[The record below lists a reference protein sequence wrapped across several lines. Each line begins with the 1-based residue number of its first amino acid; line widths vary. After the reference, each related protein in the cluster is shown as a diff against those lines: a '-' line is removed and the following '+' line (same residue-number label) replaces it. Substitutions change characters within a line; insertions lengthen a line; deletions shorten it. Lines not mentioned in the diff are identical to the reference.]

1 MARPHVTIAAR
12 AARSAGNVILRYMN
26 RIDGLNIV
34 EKQQLDFVSEVDKLA
49 EAEIIKEL
57 RRAYPDH
64 AILAEESGATGK
76 GPLTWVIDPLDGTHN
91 YLRGIPHFSVSIALL
106 EKGVPIHAVVFDPL
120 RDELYTAS
128 KGDGAYI
135 NDRRMRVS
143 KRENLGGAM
152 IATGFPYRQREHLG
166 PQLDMTRAILGQ
178 AEDIRRSGSAALDL
192 AYVAAGRYDGY
203 FEIGLKPWD
212 MAAGVLLV
220 HEAGGRY
227 CDFAGRDGIP
237 ASGNIIAGNLNVA
250 KAMVDAIGQQATPG
264 LLKA

>member
-1 MARPHVTIAAR
+1 MPRPAVTIAAR
-12 AARSAGNVILRYMN
+12 AARAAGNIILRYMN
-26 RIDGLNIV
+26 RIDGLNVV

-64 AILAEESGATGK
+64 AILGEESGAIGK
-76 GPLTWVIDPLDGTHN
+76 GPLQWVIDPLDGTHN

-106 EKGVPIHAVVFDPL
+106 EKGVPVHGVVFDPL

-128 KGDGAYI
+128 KGDGAFL

-152 IATGFPYRQREHLG
+152 IATGFPYRQRAHLT

-192 AYVAAGRYDGY
+192 AYTAAGRYDGY

-237 ASGNIIAGNLNVA
+237 TSGNLIAGNLNVA
-250 KAMVDAIGQQATPG
+250 RAMVDAIGQQATPA

>member
-1 MARPHVTIAAR
+1 MPRPHVTIAAR
-12 AARSAGNVILRYMN
+12 AARSAGNIILRYMN
-26 RIDGLNIV
+26 RIDGLNVV
-34 EKQQLDFVSEVDKLA
+34 EKQQMDFVSEVDKLA

-64 AILAEESGATGK
+64 SILAEESGATGK
-76 GPLTWVIDPLDGTHN
+76 GPLQWVIDPLDGTHN

-152 IATGFPYRQREHLG
+152 IATGFPYRQREHLTA
-166 PQLDMTRAILGQ
+166 QLDITRAILGQ

-212 MAAGVLLV
+212 LAAGVLLV

-237 ASGNIIAGNLNVA
+237 ASGNIVAGNLNVA
-250 KAMVDAIGQQATPG
+250 KAMVDAIGQQATPA